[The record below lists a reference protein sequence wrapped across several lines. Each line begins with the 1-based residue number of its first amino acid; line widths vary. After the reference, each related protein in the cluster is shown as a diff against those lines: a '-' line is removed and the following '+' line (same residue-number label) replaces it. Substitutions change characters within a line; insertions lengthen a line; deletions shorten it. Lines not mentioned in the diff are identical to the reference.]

1 MLKSDIDTE
10 GNRTGYRV
18 CCARSFR
25 SIPLYC
31 VIVKK
36 LFNDREKIE
45 IGDFRP
51 LYVFLGSLYP
61 RIIFLILR

>member
-25 SIPLYC
+25 VHSFVLRNCQEI
-31 VIVKK
+31 IQR
-36 LFNDREKIE
+36 REKSRLE
-45 IGDFRP
+45 ILDRCM
-51 LYVFLGSLYP
+51 YFLGSLYP